1 MPGSKILCN
10 VGRSIGSSLAAS
22 CSTGAVSPEVGSSSA
37 VGASRL
43 SAGPPHA
50 SHCMHAA
57 KLHMPSKVHHGMHP
71 SIMFRQIGEV
81 DEIGEIEVGA
91 SAVDGMSSDSHT
103 AHCMHGT

>member
-1 MPGSKILCN
+1 
-10 VGRSIGSSLAAS
+10 
-22 CSTGAVSPEVGSSSA
+22 
-37 VGASRL
+37 
-43 SAGPPHA
+43 
-50 SHCMHAA
+50 MHAA

-71 SIMFRQIGEV
+71 SIMFLQIGEIEVEIGEIGDV